1 MRVKCQIDILVR
13 SSKDSLETWT
23 LVEDCVLIPIREFC
37 ASPTEGC
44 QGVVLVEGILRPQAV
59 KELWVY
65 NERREQ
71 CVGTEILKLKVL
83 ATGNMEYEHE

>member
-1 MRVKCQIDILVR
+1 
-13 SSKDSLETWT
+13 
-23 LVEDCVLIPIREFC
+23 
-37 ASPTEGC
+37 
-44 QGVVLVEGILRPQAV
+44 VVLVEGIQAV

-83 ATGNMEYEHE
+83 AMGNMEYEYEWKKPL